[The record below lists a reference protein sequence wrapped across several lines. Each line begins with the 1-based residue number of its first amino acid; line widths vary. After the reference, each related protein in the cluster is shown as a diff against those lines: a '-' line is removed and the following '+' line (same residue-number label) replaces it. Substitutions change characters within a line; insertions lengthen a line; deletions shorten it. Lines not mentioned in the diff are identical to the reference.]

1 MSDNILQIVVV
12 ALVMGTGITIP
23 VLISWFDHRT
33 RTRALEVLRVY
44 AERGEEPPVS
54 VTQALTSV
62 AGWPNTSTL
71 QATDNKDRIGRPRTR
86 GGFLAHAAANTVFAT
101 GFMGFA
107 WWRYAD
113 LGEASTGVM
122 VSIFVG
128 MFFAASVAAQLVGA
142 HYAPDR

>member
-54 VTQALTSV
+54 VTQALTWVS
-62 AGWPNTSTL
+62 GWPKTSTL
-71 QATDNKDRIGRPRTR
+71 PATDSTDRIGRPRTR